1 MKINEIYTA
10 FVSWQ
15 RGGKRRPV
23 LILNI
28 NKNEVLVFKITTQY
42 QNKSQYIKDKYYKI
56 KDLSLAGLVKQSYID
71 TVKTYRLNSKKLS
84 LQKLVSSVQKI
95 FLNLINLSINPNYQV
110 FLLAK
115 SDFFIKRSL
124 FKYISSKINRI

>member
-56 KDLSLAGLVKQSYID
+56 KDLSLAGLAKKIKF
-71 TVKTYRLNSKKLS
+71 TKIGKLS
-84 LQKLVSSVQKI
+84 SKDI
-95 FLNLINLSINPNYQV
+95 FELDKFINKP
-110 FLLAK
+110 
-115 SDFFIKRSL
+115 
-124 FKYISSKINRI
+124 

>member
-10 FVSWQ
+10 FVLWQ

-71 TVKTYRLNSKKLS
+71 TVKTYRLNSKKIKFTKIG
-84 LQKLVSSVQKI
+84 KL
-95 FLNLINLSINPNYQV
+95 
-110 FLLAK
+110 
-115 SDFFIKRSL
+115 
-124 FKYISSKINRI
+124 SSKDIFELDKFINKP